1 MSNEFGV
8 WGATAPAAA
17 STDSLRDA
25 LECDVAIV
33 GAGYTGLSTA
43 LHLAER
49 GLPAVILE
57 ANQPG
62 FGASGRNTGW
72 VEPNWWLKR
81 PADIVKLYGTERGSQ
96 LSRWVAAGPK
106 LLERWEAQYALDLQR
121 DQRGLLLA
129 SDEPG
134 KAAALE
140 SEARDWQA
148 LGVPNEFL
156 DGPSIARAVAV
167 APDRYC
173 GAMLLRDGMTLNPL
187 ALCRGLA
194 RACRERGARV
204 FERSPVV
211 AIARE
216 AACWR
221 LTTPQGQ
228 VRCRRLVLAT
238 DAYTRDLWPELA
250 AAFSTWRVALI
261 ASEPYPELRSLLPGG
276 HAFADMGLANIF
288 TLRGTPQDHLVT
300 STFAPMRRTLAPAEV
315 AIPFMRKFVR
325 VFPGRPLPR
334 WRYVHF
340 GDIGLSQDML
350 PHVCRIGEDA
360 WTAFGYSG
368 TGINF
373 ALLLGAQLAGLAAGG
388 REQDLMFPMS
398 SLTPM
403 KLRRAASFGLR
414 YVHAPL
420 ARHLV
425 SRLA

>member
-1 MSNEFGV
+1 MGNEYGV
-8 WGATAPAAA
+8 WGATTPAAPAN
-17 STDSLRDA
+17 DSLRDA
-25 LECDVAIV
+25 LECDIAII

-57 ANQPG
+57 ACEPG

-81 PADIVKLYGTERGSQ
+81 PADIVRMYGTERGSL
-96 LSRWVAAGPK
+96 LSRWVAAGPR
-106 LLERWEAQYALDLQR
+106 LLERWEAQHGLDLQR

-129 SDEPG
+129 TVESG

-140 SEARDWQA
+140 TETRDWQA
-148 LGVPNEFL
+148 LGVHNEFL
-156 DGPSIARAVAV
+156 DGAAIARAIAV

-173 GAMLLRDGMTLNPL
+173 GAMLLANGMTLNPM

-194 RACRERGARV
+194 SACLALGAQI

-211 AIARE
+211 KIARE
-216 AACWR
+216 AAGWR
-221 LTTPQGQ
+221 LLTPQGQ
-228 VRCRRLVLAT
+228 VRCQRLVLAT
-238 DAYTRDLWPELA
+238 DAYTRALWPELA
-250 AAFSTWRVALI
+250 AAFSTWHVALI

-288 TLRGTPQDHLVT
+288 TLRGTPQDQLVT
-300 STFAPMRRTLAPAEV
+300 STFAPLRRMLSPAQV
-315 AIPFMRKFVR
+315 ARPFMRKFTR
-325 VFPGRPLPR
+325 IFPGRPLPR
-334 WRYVHF
+334 WQHVHF
-340 GDIGLSQDML
+340 GEIGMSPDML
-350 PHVCRIGEDA
+350 PHICRIGPDA
-360 WTAFGYSG
+360 WTAYGYSG

-373 ALLLGAQLAGLAAGG
+373 ALLLGSQLAELAAGG

-398 SLTPM
+398 PLASM
-403 KLRRAASFGLR
+403 KFRRVAGFGLK

-420 ARHLV
+420 ARHVV
-425 SRLA
+425 SRIT